1 VSGGEQFVH
10 PRAEPAEVSVVT
22 WVGSGRVVTGGVGY
36 LRAAVALALVR
47 NPPEFALP
55 ERGIEVPPKQV
66 KAMFRAL
73 DDVVEG
79 ALALFV
85 VVGTS
90 AWILSD
96 FVCGRPRGEKNET

>member
-10 PRAEPAEVSVVT
+10 PRAEPAQVSTVM

-47 NPPEFALP
+47 NPTEFALP

-66 KAMFRAL
+66 KTMFRAL
-73 DDVVEG
+73 DDVV
-79 ALALFV
+79 
-85 VVGTS
+85 
-90 AWILSD
+90 
-96 FVCGRPRGEKNET
+96 GRPGIVCCRRNIVLDTFRLRPWAPEGRKK